1 MARLLS
7 PLTLN
12 TEQRDLLKTISRC
25 REVPMGSRAEFLQD
39 TRQRI
44 LAFIEFFN
52 ETLAK
57 PSLWIYI
64 GKPLLV

>member
-1 MARLLS
+1 
-7 PLTLN
+7 
-12 TEQRDLLKTISRC
+12 
-25 REVPMGSRAEFLQD
+25 
-39 TRQRI
+39 I

-57 PSLWIYI
+57 PFRWTYI